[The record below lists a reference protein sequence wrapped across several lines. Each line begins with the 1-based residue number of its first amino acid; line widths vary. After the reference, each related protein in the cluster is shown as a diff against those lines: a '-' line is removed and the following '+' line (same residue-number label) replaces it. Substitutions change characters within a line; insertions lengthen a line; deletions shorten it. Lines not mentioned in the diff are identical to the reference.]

1 MSDVDDCKYANDTCH
16 ETVIG
21 EISVMIE
28 RTVRMM
34 QVKQVTTMTTVTPER
49 MAMSTTVME
58 EMQMMISLQPGHNT
72 DLHLEGW
79 MCTGLC

>member
-16 ETVIG
+16 DSYWRD
-21 EISVMIE
+21 ISVMIE

-34 QVKQVTTMTTVTPER
+34 QVKQVTTMTTVTPAR

-58 EMQMMISLQPGHNT
+58 MQMMISLRPGHNT

-79 MCTGLC
+79 MCTGL